1 MPPVR
6 RSKRLRQSPI
16 GVPSPGRRDH
26 NPKQSGGSPNTP
38 QTHSKSKKAADNPS
52 YLHCTPTEITHDTNI
67 YLRLF
72 NLPREL
78 FDEIISHLT
87 PISTASLS
95 LTCKTALGVLGT
107 SSWAHTGPSTRP
119 YYQRD
124 GLSLQALIQKDNPD
138 LTLCYI
144 CNVLHPS
151 MKPPAAHR
159 MTKWTR
165 RCLGSGAFMDY
176 WPLCGEGG
184 YHLAY
189 EHIEEV
195 FAKKPKGPSKRKKG
209 NSSALLARTLPVDL
223 LKGDFTTKLSTGGV
237 KGKGSGSKV
246 TYRLASSAYW
256 INDNLVLKQEH
267 RVSSATPK
275 SPLQAGT
282 ITSLPFRVCAHLT
295 TSTAPTPESQRTS
308 HHEPN
313 GSLLTRAIV
322 SAFPV
327 TRTGGL
333 SPENPDTFRPP
344 CPSEKRQIDL
354 GSGKKDF
361 IWACRACPTKFRVTH
376 NPSIGELV
384 VTAWHCFGKG
394 PPQAKKYWKWFVR
407 RENAVLGPKNRNS
420 EYYVFDKSVPNFLV
434 ELDERAGTFLI

>member
-1 MPPVR
+1 MPPLR

-26 NPKQSGGSPNTP
+26 NPNQVGGSPKTP
-38 QTHSKSKKAADNPS
+38 SSKSKKAGATDKRS
-52 YLHCTPTEITHDTNI
+52 YLHRTVTELNRDPNI
-67 YLRLF
+67 HLRLF
-72 NLPREL
+72 NLPREI

-95 LTCKTALGVLGT
+95 LTCKTALSALGT
-107 SSWAHTGPSTRP
+107 ASWAHTGPSTRP

-138 LTLCYI
+138 LTLCFI
-144 CNVLHPS
+144 CNVLHPP

-165 RCLGSGAFMDY
+165 RCLGSGAFMNY
-176 WPLCGEGG
+176 WPLSGEGG
-184 YHLAY
+184 YNLAY
-189 EHIEEV
+189 KHIEEV
-195 FAKKPKGPSKRKKG
+195 FAAKPKGPSRRKKVG
-209 NSSALLARTLPVDL
+209 NAPLARTLPVSL
-223 LKGDFTTKLSTGGV
+223 LTGDFTTKSSTGGG
-237 KGKGSGSKV
+237 KGKGAGSKV

-256 INDNLVLKQEH
+256 INDNLVLRQEH
-267 RVSSATPK
+267 RVSSATQK
-275 SPLQAGT
+275 SALQAGT
-282 ITSLPFRVCAHLT
+282 VTSLPIRVCAHLT

-313 GSLLTRAIV
+313 GPLLTRAIV

-327 TRTGGL
+327 TRRGGL
-333 SPENPDTFRPP
+333 ALENPDTFRPP
-344 CPSEKRQIDL
+344 CPSEKRQIDS
-354 GSGKKDF
+354 GSSKKDF
-361 IWACRACPTKFRVTH
+361 IWSCRACPTKFRVTH

-384 VTAWHCFGKG
+384 VTAWHCFGKVL
-394 PPQAKKYWKWFVR
+394 PQAKKYWKWFVR

-434 ELDERAGTFLI
+434 EWDEGQGTFLI